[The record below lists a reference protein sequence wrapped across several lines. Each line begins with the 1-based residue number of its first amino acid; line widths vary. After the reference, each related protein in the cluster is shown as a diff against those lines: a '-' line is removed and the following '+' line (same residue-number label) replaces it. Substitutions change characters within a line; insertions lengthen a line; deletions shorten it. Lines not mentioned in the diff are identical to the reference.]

1 MRFYADE
8 QFPAGSVAYLRH
20 KHGVRFVAEE
30 SELRRRDDA
39 FHHQQAK
46 REKRVLVTL
55 DHGFTHWKYSVNR
68 HPGMLIVKAPK
79 SGGEHHVNQILD
91 NALHQFPTAA
101 DFYEAKIIASTT
113 GWRRITREGEERGE
127 WEVAVREEGTEY
139 SAVETV
145 EVGGS

>member
-8 QFPAGSVAYLRH
+8 QFPAGSVAHLRH

-46 REKRVLVTL
+46 RERRVLVTL

-91 NALHQFPTAA
+91 NALHQFSTAA
-101 DFYEAKIIASTT
+101 DFYEAKIIASTA

-127 WEVAVREEGTEY
+127 WEVAIKEEWIEY
-139 SAVETV
+139 SAVEAV
-145 EVGGS
+145 EVGSS